1 MLIQK
6 HQSIISTISY
16 HNKNDVYSGKEFA
29 QQNWLDNRLAI
40 SDNESDT
47 SAKVKEFADALVPQ
61 KQQKRGSRVLR
72 IYFLWTLL
80 VLVHYFIFFKLPNTI
95 LYCKDTP

>member
-29 QQNWLDNRLAI
+29 QQNWLNNRLAI
-40 SDNESDT
+40 SDNESET

-61 KQQKRGSRVLR
+61 KQQKRFSQEVLAAVNVTANAR
-72 IYFLWTLL
+72 
-80 VLVHYFIFFKLPNTI
+80 TI
-95 LYCKDTP
+95 ASLG